1 MQEQVSEILD
11 NILGLLL
18 LEGSYDIEEGDEALK
33 VEISTPDAGRLIGF
47 KGESLEGLQL
57 LISLIILKKNP
68 DIKIKRVI
76 LDVAGWRKQK
86 EESLAQQTQ
95 RWADQVLSSGE
106 ELELEPM
113 SPWQRRIVHLAVQDL
128 KRIKAESVGEGK
140 DRHLVIKLA
149 K

>member
-1 MQEQVSEILD
+1 MQEKVSEILD

-18 LEGSYDIEEGDEALK
+18 LEGSYDIEEKEEELK

-47 KGESLEGLQL
+47 KGESLESLQL
-57 LISLIILKKNP
+57 LISLMMLKKNP
-68 DIKIKRVI
+68 ETEIKRVI
-76 LDVAGWRKQK
+76 LDVEGWRKQK
-86 EESLAQQTQ
+86 EESLTGQAQ

-128 KRIKAESVGEGK
+128 KGVEAESVGEGK
-140 DRHLVIKLA
+140 DRHLIIKPV